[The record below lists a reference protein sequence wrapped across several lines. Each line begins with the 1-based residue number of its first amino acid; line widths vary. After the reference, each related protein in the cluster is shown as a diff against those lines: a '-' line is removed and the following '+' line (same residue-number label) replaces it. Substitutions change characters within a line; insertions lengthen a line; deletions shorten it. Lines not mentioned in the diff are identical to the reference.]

1 MAVTM
6 AAVQQ
11 GYLMVMQKNV
21 VTKLASKYFK
31 QQRSKYFKQQRVT
44 VNNTSNNFRLSTTL
58 TSIQVL
64 QNKNQCPYVVIYNWD
79 VVICNCDLTCLSA
92 MKTIVQCSTSFR

>member
-1 MAVTM
+1 MLKDCKTSCKKNKGVTSVWLLSEKSMAVTM

-31 QQRSKYFKQQRVT
+31 QQQSKYFK
-44 VNNTSNNFRLSTTL
+44 
-58 TSIQVL
+58 
-64 QNKNQCPYVVIYNWD
+64 
-79 VVICNCDLTCLSA
+79 
-92 MKTIVQCSTSFR
+92 

>member
-1 MAVTM
+1 MWLLSEKSIAVTM

-31 QQRSKYFKQQRVT
+31 QQQSKYFK
-44 VNNTSNNFRLSTTL
+44 
-58 TSIQVL
+58 
-64 QNKNQCPYVVIYNWD
+64 
-79 VVICNCDLTCLSA
+79 
-92 MKTIVQCSTSFR
+92 

>member
-1 MAVTM
+1 LLKDCKTSCKKNKGVTSVWLLSEKSMAVTM

-31 QQRSKYFKQQRVT
+31 QQQSKYFK
-44 VNNTSNNFRLSTTL
+44 
-58 TSIQVL
+58 
-64 QNKNQCPYVVIYNWD
+64 
-79 VVICNCDLTCLSA
+79 
-92 MKTIVQCSTSFR
+92 

>member
-1 MAVTM
+1 MAITM

-21 VTKLASKYFK
+21 VAKLASKYFK

-44 VNNTSNNFRLSTTL
+44 LDNTSFWLSPKYHK
-58 TSIQVL
+58 I
-64 QNKNQCPYVVIYNWD
+64 KKCPY
-79 VVICNCDLTCLSA
+79 VVICNCDHT
-92 MKTIVQCSTSFR
+92 TSVISNSVTMFVSEC

>member
-1 MAVTM
+1 LLKDCKTSCKKNKGVTNMWLLSEKSIAVTM

-31 QQRSKYFKQQRVT
+31 QQCV
-44 VNNTSNNFRLSTTL
+44 
-58 TSIQVL
+58 
-64 QNKNQCPYVVIYNWD
+64 
-79 VVICNCDLTCLSA
+79 
-92 MKTIVQCSTSFR
+92 M

>member
-1 MAVTM
+1 MWLLSEKSIAVTM

-44 VNNTSNNFRLSTTL
+44 VNNTSNNFRLSTAL
-58 TSIQVL
+58 TYIQVL
-64 QNKNQCPYVVIYNWD
+64 QNKKSVHMLLYTTVT
-79 VVICNCDLTCLSA
+79 LRA
-92 MKTIVQCSTSFR
+92 

>member
-21 VTKLASKYFK
+21 VTNLARKFFKKQQSKYLK
-31 QQRSKYFKQQRVT
+31 QHWEIDIST
-44 VNNTSNNFRLSTTL
+44 DNTIL
-58 TSIQVL
+58 
-64 QNKNQCPYVVIYNWD
+64 
-79 VVICNCDLTCLSA
+79 
-92 MKTIVQCSTSFR
+92 STSFRN

>member
-1 MAVTM
+1 MQSLLKDCKTSCKKNKGVTSVWLLSEKSMAVTM

-31 QQRSKYFKQQRVT
+31 QQQSKYFK
-44 VNNTSNNFRLSTTL
+44 
-58 TSIQVL
+58 
-64 QNKNQCPYVVIYNWD
+64 
-79 VVICNCDLTCLSA
+79 
-92 MKTIVQCSTSFR
+92 

>member
-1 MAVTM
+1 LLKDCKTSCKKNKGVTSVWLLPEKSIAVTM

-31 QQRSKYFKQQRVT
+31 QQQSKYFK
-44 VNNTSNNFRLSTTL
+44 
-58 TSIQVL
+58 
-64 QNKNQCPYVVIYNWD
+64 
-79 VVICNCDLTCLSA
+79 
-92 MKTIVQCSTSFR
+92 